1 MLFTLWRS
9 FREFVWGGGFFSQ
22 TCLCVNLD
30 FHENDW
36 LCGILFPSSSF
47 FPSLF
52 FKFHW
57 RLGVASLKRA
67 SVFQLAARHQEESSP
82 SCSAA
87 VSMLHRCLVSHSTV
101 NFNTL
106 CLIFGMFLPQLFWEV
121 LISQFNSYFHTPPLQ
136 VLYSLPVFRCWWGSS
151 TQHWWLF
158 CWRAQFDCCCNRP
171 VWKHCNWSNHLFH
184 TRKWYT
190 TDVYSHK
197 NKVLISPYILSLTV
211 PIQLNCFVATENLII
226 LYSCQT
232 TGGIGRIGFSCG
244 VDNTPC
250 EATVQLTHHAT
261 VAVHCQLVHAYS
273 CWSAT
278 SLYTCRWLRKWQCH
292 SPYRRL
298 LCRAT

>member
-1 MLFTLWRS
+1 MLFTQWRS
-9 FREFVWGGGFFSQ
+9 FREFVWVGGLFPQ

-106 CLIFGMFLPQLFWEV
+106 CLIFGMFLPQLFWED
-121 LISQFNSYFHTPPLQ
+121 LTSQFNSYFHTPSLQ

-184 TRKWYT
+184 TRKWYA
-190 TDVYSHK
+190 TDVYSYL
-197 NKVLISPYILSLTV
+197 NKVLNFTLSLV
-211 PIQLNCFVATENLII
+211 SHSSHSAHLFSSYRELD
-226 LYSCQT
+226 YS
-232 TGGIGRIGFSCG
+232 
-244 VDNTPC
+244 
-250 EATVQLTHHAT
+250 VQLPDYRGNWTNRLQLQCRQHSLWGHCATHPLYY
-261 VAVHCQLVHAYS
+261 VLFWKS
-273 CWSAT
+273 CTLSA
-278 SLYTCRWLRKWQCH
+278 SAHLHWNYISSYTCR
-292 SPYRRL
+292 
-298 LCRAT
+298 